1 MIKDVKQ
8 LVHYD
13 PETNEVLGF
22 FTTEFPKNIKHPNV
36 EISGTDFDKFNES
49 QCTHVWLKNGVFDG
63 FYKVEVEE
71 TPEEYNDRMLSL
83 RKQAYK
89 QTDGLFLEWQYD
101 QTEESRL
108 AWVNA
113 VTKVKEDFPFK

>member
-1 MIKDVKQ
+1 MIHSPKQ

-36 EISGTDFDKFNES
+36 MISDADFYKFNEEQS
-49 QCTHVWLKNGVFDG
+49 THVNVENGLFMG

-83 RKQAYK
+83 RRQAYK
-89 QTDGLFLEWQYD
+89 KTDGLFMEWQFD
-101 QTEESRL
+101 ETEESRV
-108 AWVNA
+108 AWRDA
-113 VTKVKEDFPFK
+113 VAAVKQNYPFK